1 MWSSLTRLD
10 EPSDEISPM
19 RRRWVVLLVGT
30 ARLAVGHRSELSRH
44 RTLEG
49 ARAAALDAESRLRE
63 GPIATARDYVV
74 AIERDGERVPI
85 HDDAPPAPTE
95 DVAGD
100 VTAPAGDDPPG
111 AAPEAIASDE
121 DRTEP
126 PPADADGTT
135 AADADGMTAADAD
148 GMTAADADDRPIVDA
163 DETAAVDLDV
173 DETPPAAAEETPA
186 GEDGEHTRIVVP
198 GRYVPDDVERGLR
211 DQDGRE
217 LPGPGP
223 VPEEMIRDWEAKIA
237 RLESDPTAG
246 DETTTSRS
254 RRRGA
259 GGGNGST
266 ER

>member
-30 ARLAVGHRSELSRH
+30 ARLAVGHRTELSRH

-74 AIERDGERVPI
+74 AIERDGERVPV

-95 DVAGD
+95 DVAGHA
-100 VTAPAGDDPPG
+100 TASAPDDPPG
-111 AAPEAIASDE
+111 AARETVASDE
-121 DRTEP
+121 DPTEP
-126 PPADADGTT
+126 PPADAGDTT
-135 AADADGMTAADAD
+135 V
-148 GMTAADADDRPIVDA
+148 ADADDRPIVDA
-163 DETAAVDLDV
+163 DETAADVDV
-173 DETPPAAAEETPA
+173 DETPPEAAEETPA
-186 GEDGEHTRIVVP
+186 GEDGGHTRIVVP

-237 RLESDPTAG
+237 RLEGDPAAG

-254 RRRGA
+254 RRRSA
-259 GGGNGST
+259 DGGSGSA

>member
-10 EPSDEISPM
+10 EPSDEISAM

-30 ARLAVGHRSELSRH
+30 ARLAVGHRTELSRH

-74 AIERDGERVPI
+74 AIERDGERVPV
-85 HDDAPPAPTE
+85 HDDTSPAPTV
-95 DVAGD
+95 DVAGRA
-100 VTAPAGDDPPG
+100 TPSAPDDPPG
-111 AAPEAIASDE
+111 AARDAVASDQ
-121 DRTEP
+121 DPAEP
-126 PPADADGTT
+126 PPT
-135 AADADGMTAADAD
+135 
-148 GMTAADADDRPIVDA
+148 DADDTTDVDA
-163 DETAAVDLDV
+163 VEAPAVDGNDAPAEVEDPPAVEV
-173 DETPPAAAEETPA
+173 DETPAADVEETPA
-186 GEDGEHTRIVVP
+186 TEDGDHTRIIVP

-237 RLESDPTAG
+237 RLEGDPTAG

-259 GGGNGST
+259 DGGSGSA